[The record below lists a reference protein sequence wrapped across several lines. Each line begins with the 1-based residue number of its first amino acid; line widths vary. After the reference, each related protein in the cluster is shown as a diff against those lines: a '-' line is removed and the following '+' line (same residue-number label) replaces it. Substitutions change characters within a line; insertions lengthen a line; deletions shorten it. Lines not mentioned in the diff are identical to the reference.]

1 MLPFS
6 ETKEKIPKQ
15 TPFPLT
21 GKSEEERV
29 CRGLLNNAEKI
40 FTNS

>member
-6 ETKEKIPKQ
+6 ETKGKIPKQ

-21 GKSEEERV
+21 GKSEEDRV
-29 CRGLLNNAEKI
+29 CQGLLNNVEKN